1 MYIGS
6 IYELLNTCNLLYS
19 LQNDGLILARGG
31 LKVEMR
37 LKRTLIVQSYRPI
50 DIWIETIG
58 LWPFNI
64 TENITIP

>member
-1 MYIGS
+1 MYIES
-6 IYELLNTCNLLYS
+6 IYKLLSTCNLLYS
-19 LQNDGLILARGG
+19 LQNNGLILARGG
-31 LKVEMR
+31 LKVEKR

-58 LWPFNI
+58 LWPFHI